1 MNDQE
6 NAAASA
12 TPFMQKRWLGP
23 VLLASLALNLFVV
36 GLISAPLIFGHRF
49 HVRQDEPDMFTE
61 YLPPSPDRL
70 MRRGL
75 AALDPR
81 DRVAM
86 RKMIMDAF
94 PLIRPHIKDMKEAKR
109 ELADAIAAEPYDEP
123 RIKAAF
129 DRMDEAMVSTA
140 KAARENMLKGLA
152 TMPAEQRKR
161 MAKAMSQM
169 AGPAMV
175 RQMPD
180 RGDRMRRDLM
190 PEDRMPE
197 DRMIDNPSGSPEE
210 ATKPLDQVP
219 AR

>member
-1 MNDQE
+1 MNDQP
-6 NAAASA
+6 NTSAHTA
-12 TPFMQKRWLGP
+12 TPFMQRPWVGP
-23 VLLASLALNLFVV
+23 VFITSLALNLFVV

-49 HVRQDEPDMFTE
+49 HIRQDEPDMFTE
-61 YLPPSPDRL
+61 HLPPPPDRL

-86 RKMIMDAF
+86 RKMVMDAF
-94 PLIRPHIKDMKEAKR
+94 PLIRPHIKDMEDAKR
-109 ELADAIAAEPYDEP
+109 ELADSIAAEPYDEP

-129 DRMDEAMVSTA
+129 DKMDEAMVNTA
-140 KAARENMLKGLA
+140 KAARESMLKGLA

-169 AGPAMV
+169 PGPAMV

-180 RGDRMRRDLM
+180 RPDRGDRDLM
-190 PEDRMPE
+190 PEDH
-197 DRMIDNPSGSPEE
+197 MIDNPSGSPEE
-210 ATKPLDQVP
+210 VTKPLDQVP
-219 AR
+219 AQ